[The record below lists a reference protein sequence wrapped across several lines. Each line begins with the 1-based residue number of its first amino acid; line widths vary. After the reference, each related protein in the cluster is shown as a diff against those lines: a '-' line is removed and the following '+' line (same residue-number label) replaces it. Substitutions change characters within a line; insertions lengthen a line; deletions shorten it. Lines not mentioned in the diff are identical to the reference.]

1 MIASIKEGRTVMCV
15 IDRPETT
22 KRAEARNEV
31 RTERLILRP
40 PATGDVEAIT
50 RLAGDYAIASMT
62 TRMPHPYLEADARQF
77 VALVAR
83 QDPARERTFAIE
95 RQGEGLVGC
104 IGFHRAPGAPLE
116 IGYWIGRPHW
126 GRGYATEAVG
136 GALRWASQDWGRKAI
151 TSGHFADNAPSA
163 NVLIKSG
170 FLYTGEVQMR
180 HSRARGEVA
189 PTRMM
194 VWLA

>member
-1 MIASIKEGRTVMCV
+1 MCV

-22 KRAEARNEV
+22 TRPEAPGQI
-31 RTERLILRP
+31 RTDRLILRP
-40 PATGDVEAIT
+40 PAAGDVAAIT
-50 RLAGDYAIASMT
+50 RFAGDLAIARMT
-62 TRMPHPYLEADARQF
+62 TRMPHPYAEADARQF
-77 VALVAR
+77 VALVAK

-95 RQGEGLVGC
+95 KAGEGLVGC
-104 IGFHRAPGAPLE
+104 IGFHRTAGGPLE

-126 GRGYATEAVG
+126 GQGFATEAVG
-136 GALRWASQDWGRKAI
+136 GALLWASRDWGRKAI
-151 TSGHFADNAPSA
+151 SSGHFADNVPSA

-170 FLYTGEVQMR
+170 FLYTGEVQLR
-180 HSRARGEVA
+180 HSRARGEMA

>member
-1 MIASIKEGRTVMCV
+1 MCV

-22 KRAEARNEV
+22 ERPGARAEI
-31 RTERLILRP
+31 RTDRLILRP
-40 PATGDVEAIT
+40 PARADVAAIT
-50 RLAGDYAIASMT
+50 RLAGDYGIASMT
-62 TRMPHPYLEADARQF
+62 TRMPHPYAEADARQF

-83 QDPARERTFAIE
+83 QDGARERTFTIE
-95 RQGEGLVGC
+95 RDGEGPIGAV
-104 IGFHRAPGAPLE
+104 GFHRAADGPLE
-116 IGYWIGRPHW
+116 LGYWIGRPYW
-126 GRGYATEAVG
+126 GQGYATEAVA
-136 GALRWASQDWGRKAI
+136 GALHWAAADWGRKAI
-151 TSGHFADNAPSA
+151 ASGHFADNPASA

-180 HSRARGEVA
+180 HSRARGDVA